1 MARAQRRHEGQHERH
16 DVRGWGRFRDRFR
29 RQTARVDP
37 ATIPGIYGRAARE
50 GLAWRNPLIVIPG
63 IMGSQLFDPTTR
75 RPVWGDF
82 RSRVLQPETVGE
94 AGIIGLPME
103 MGAPLD
109 RLQSVAQA
117 SGSLSR
123 VRGSIGG
130 VQVQLRVYGGSLS
143 ALGVGSYRGTY
154 GAGSRHELEWGE
166 EARSASFE
174 FAYDWRRSIDETAG
188 RLLEFMRLASRFVR
202 AQRGSGGPVKFDVV
216 AHSMG
221 GLVLQYFLRYGG
233 QRLPYD
239 GSLPKLDWSGASF
252 VSAAVLAGPPN
263 GGSVRVLDRLVTG
276 LPGNPVHPAY
286 DATITGT
293 MPSLYQLIPRTRHRP
308 FVTEA
313 GRPEPDCLDPAFWR
327 DMRWGLADPSREK
340 PLAKLLPGV
349 ASAAER
355 RDIAHEHLEKC
366 LRNARALHRA
376 LDEPAE
382 RPSSLPVHLVIGD
395 AHSTPMVATGSPG
408 EGIRVVRKGPGDGVV
423 LRSSALLDE
432 RGDEHWEPRLRSS
445 LDWDRVTFIRSS
457 HIRLTEDPVFVD
469 NALYFLLEDP
479 RGPQGARR

>member
-1 MARAQRRHEGQHERH
+1 MSAQ
-16 DVRGWGRFRDRFR
+16 
-29 RQTARVDP
+29 VDP
-37 ATIPGIYGRAARE
+37 ANLAGLYGRAARE
-50 GLAWRNPLIVIPG
+50 GLARRNPLIVIPG
-63 IMGSQLFDPTTR
+63 IMGSQLFDPRTR

-82 RSRVLQPETVGE
+82 RDRVMRPKTEGE

-123 VRGSIGG
+123 VRSTIGG
-130 VQVQLRVYGGSLS
+130 VQVELRVYGDALA

-154 GAGSRHELEWGE
+154 GAGARNELEWGQ
-166 EARSASFE
+166 EARAASFE

-202 AQRGSGGPVKFDVV
+202 AQQGTGGPVKFDVV

-233 QRLPYD
+233 QRLPLD
-239 GSLPKLDWSGASF
+239 GSLPTLDWSGAAF
-252 VSAAVLAGPPN
+252 VDAAVLAGPPN
-263 GGSVRVLDRLVTG
+263 GGSVRVLDRLVSG
-276 LPGNPVHPAY
+276 LGGNPVHPAY

-308 FVTEA
+308 FVTQGE
-313 GRPEPDCLDPAFWR
+313 GPEPDCLDAAFWR
-327 DMRWGLADPSREK
+327 HMRWGLADPTRKE

-355 RDIAHEHLEKC
+355 SDIAHDHLEKC
-366 LRNARALHRA
+366 LRTARALHRA
-376 LDEPAE
+376 LDAPAE
-382 RPSSLPVHLVIGD
+382 RPPSLPLHLVVGD
-395 AHSTPMVATGSPG
+395 AHDTPMVGTGSPG
-408 EGIRVVRKGPGDGVV
+408 ERIRVVRKGPGDGVV

-432 RGDEHWEPRLRSS
+432 RADDDWEPRLRSS
-445 LDWDRVTFIRSS
+445 LAWDRVTFIRSS
-457 HIRLTEDPVFVD
+457 HLRLTEDPVFVD
-469 NALYFLLEDP
+469 NALFFLLEDP
-479 RGPQGARR
+479 RAPRGAGRR